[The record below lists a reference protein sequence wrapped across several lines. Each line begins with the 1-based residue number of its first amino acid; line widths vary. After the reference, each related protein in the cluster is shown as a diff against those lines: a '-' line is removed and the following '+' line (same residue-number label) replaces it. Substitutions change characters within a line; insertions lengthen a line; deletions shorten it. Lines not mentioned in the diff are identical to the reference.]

1 MSLVSTIILVA
12 AILAALALLSLLISK
27 QYRKV
32 GPNQALIISGGRKK
46 TITQPDG
53 TKRKIGYRY
62 RLGGGTFVW
71 PFLETVDVLPLDVIN
86 LNIKTPEVLTH
97 GGILIQAVAS
107 AQVKIGSDDESIHLA
122 AEQFLGTGRE
132 GIQDVSM
139 TILDGKMRAVIGTMS
154 VEDIYRGRQD
164 FSEKVSKTVQKEFSE
179 MGLRLLSFSLKEI
192 TDTQGYLEALGKP
205 HIAAAKRDA
214 AIAEAETEKEATI
227 KSSEARKEGEVARLS
242 AEALIA
248 KAQWEN
254 EAKKAS
260 SQVEVNQKKARADLA
275 YELERYRQNQ
285 DIKREEYKVRQIE
298 TEESIKIEE
307 MEIERKEKELD
318 SRVIKP
324 ADARKYQ
331 IMAEAEAEGFRIQ
344 AEAKGKSEALK
355 MEGEAEAQKVK
366 QQGIAD
372 AEAMLKKA
380 QAWEKYNQA
389 AILELYL
396 KNLPDLAKA
405 VSEPLSRVD
414 KIVMVGGD
422 KGTGATK
429 ITGQVADVLAQMPD
443 VVKSLTGVDIKKYF
457 QEKMKTESEEED
469 DES

>member
-1 MSLVSTIILVA
+1 MSLLSWIIIAGA
-12 AILAALALLSLLISK
+12 AAAVLALLSLLISK

-46 TITQPDG
+46 AITLPDG
-53 TKRKIGYRY
+53 TKTKIGYRY

-71 PFLETVDVLPLDVIN
+71 PFLETVDILPLDVIN
-86 LNIKTPEVLTH
+86 LEIKTPEVLTF

-107 AQVKIGSDDESIHLA
+107 AQVKIGSNEESIHLA

-132 GIQDVSM
+132 GIRDVSM
-139 TILDGKMRAVIGTMS
+139 TILDGKMRAVIGTLS
-154 VEDIYRGRQD
+154 VEDIYRGRHD
-164 FSEKVSKTVQKEFSE
+164 FSEKVSQAVHKEFAE

-192 TDTQGYLEALGKP
+192 NDTQGYLEALGKP

-227 KSSEARKEGEVARLS
+227 KSSEARKEGEVARLN

-260 SQVEVNQKKARADLA
+260 SQVDVNQKKARADLA

-285 DIKREEYKVRQIE
+285 EIKREEYKVRQIE

-307 MEIERKEKELD
+307 MEIDRKQKELD
-318 SRVIKP
+318 SQVIKP

-344 AEAKGKSEALK
+344 TEAKGKAEALK
-355 MEGEAEAQKVK
+355 MEGQAEAQRIK

-372 AEAMLKKA
+372 AESMMKKA
-380 QAWEKYNQA
+380 EAWDKYNQA

-396 KNLPDLAKA
+396 KNLPELAKA

-414 KIVMVGGD
+414 KIIMVGGD

-429 ITGQVADVLAQMPD
+429 ITGQVAEVLAQMPD
-443 VVKSLTGVDIKKYF
+443 VVQSLTGVDIKKYF
-457 QEKMKTESEEED
+457 QEKMKTESKDE